1 MKESTCERSHLPV
14 QHVTWHSQKRAI
26 QKFEESLK
34 YTVITF
40 ISDVGGILGIFLG
53 FSFWSIHA
61 TAIIPLLKKIFKP
74 SSSEVQPWTGTYI
87 SLDNCDKTSKIT
99 LKLVPLNFALWKYQ
113 FNSQSLFQML
123 KLQNSR
129 KGKISTVVTKLTVQ
143 RIPIPMLDQQ

>member
-1 MKESTCERSHLPV
+1 MRKNQKNVNIPLKLAFTLQIQKILSNLLLEPLEIGQNTSSFILINHL
-14 QHVTWHSQKRAI
+14 QKRAI

-74 SSSEVQPWTGTYI
+74 SSSEVQPWTGYYT
-87 SLDNCDKTSKIT
+87 
-99 LKLVPLNFALWKYQ
+99 P
-113 FNSQSLFQML
+113 
-123 KLQNSR
+123 
-129 KGKISTVVTKLTVQ
+129 
-143 RIPIPMLDQQ
+143 